1 MSSRERLISRLILRH
16 VHGFTLLEVIA
27 TLLIGAIAALM
38 AATVLSSGVMHV
50 QQLVEENE
58 AFMRAS
64 NCMERIKAS
73 YDRRGSLTKLDG
85 ADASGSL
92 NSQVCKGSKVK
103 VQYVKIEAIPKDQDT
118 SANGKGRLRIE
129 VVGSKNN
136 ARADLRLVTVTDNG
150 VELRY
155 VVRE

>member
-1 MSSRERLISRLILRH
+1 MSSRVNLISRLILRRA
-16 VHGFTLLEVIA
+16 HGVTLLEVIA

-73 YDRRGSLTKLDG
+73 YDRRGSLTQLDA
-85 ADASGSL
+85 ADASDSL

-103 VQYVKIEAIPKDQDT
+103 VQYVKIEAIPKAQDT
-118 SANGKGRLRIE
+118 SQSGKGLLRIE
-129 VVGSKNN
+129 VVNSKND
-136 ARADLRLVTVTDNG
+136 AYLALRLVTVTDNG